1 MEDIYKKMTMP
12 KMLKENLTN
21 NNIHFW
27 VFVVFFFWKILM
39 VGNKWFDP
47 ILKSFLLLEEI

>member
-27 VFVVFFFWKILM
+27 VFVVFFWKILM
-39 VGNKWFDP
+39 VGNQWFDP
-47 ILKSFLLLEEI
+47 ILKSYMHDQ

>member
-12 KMLKENLTN
+12 QMLKENLTN

-27 VFVVFFFWKILM
+27 VFFVFWKMLM
-39 VGNKWFDP
+39 IGNKWFDP
-47 ILKSFLLLEEI
+47 ILKSFLLWEEI

>member
-27 VFVVFFFWKILM
+27 VFVVFFFLENINGWK
-39 VGNKWFDP
+39 
-47 ILKSFLLLEEI
+47 